1 MDKNVLLG
9 TDFSKIL
16 FLDNFYVNLNV
27 ENEDGSTVLD
37 FLKEIIN
44 TTENTFIKRSAC
56 KIICELTAVNVI
68 KNRYSSLGVLFDFLS
83 SNTNE
88 LIDIALK
95 QLPFFIEL
103 LTSEIEHKV
112 IDLTDHDNGDI
123 SSQAYFFLGIKTF
136 FFSMSK
142 NDFPN
147 FISTISEAEKYFLAA
162 ENVMENRNDAQFYI
176 MLIQLTKALLSN
188 DQEGVTTTVTDL
200 YENLQLRALYDF
212 DTTGLEFEYLIFQM
226 FESLNR
232 EYKIVSRSQ
241 EWLDVRQETQMIL
254 EASLEIEKL
263 KLHNSKFTNIT
274 KKIVEES
281 ISKIESNI
289 YNFHLYG
296 ERKRLIALQ
305 SQSDKRLVDF
315 IDSILQSLPNHY
327 NGTIDDNEVLAML
340 VEFMGA
346 EEGLEIYNK
355 IQKKELSFAKAIGQ
369 FIKNNYN
376 SNLSIRTGSLAGEEI
391 FNVLMREIDTVLPEY
406 PKEKRKTFSD
416 ILEEVIRY
424 CQVTFVGNEKKRFPF
439 LYSTS
444 AKGKGAKASEQDL
457 QDSMILYFEHS
468 IIADGLEHEKSKF
481 VDGGRVDIVYKKD
494 IITVPIELKKSLLRP
509 DKDML
514 EENYI
519 AQAQTYTAGYDQL
532 GIFVLLEMS
541 DKSKEPMVNFKD
553 WFKIHHLR
561 PSTGQ
566 EVSYPDYIISVVIPG
581 NRTSPSSKS
590 TYK

>member
-44 TTENTFIKRSAC
+44 TTENTYIKRSTC
-56 KIICELTAVNVI
+56 KIICELTAFNVI

-103 LTSEIEHKV
+103 LTSEIEHRV

-123 SSQAYFFLGIKTF
+123 SSQAYLFLGIKTF
-136 FFSMSK
+136 FFSTSK

-147 FISTISEAEKYFLAA
+147 FISTISEAEKYFIAA
-162 ENVMENRNDAQFYI
+162 ENAMDNRDDARFYI
-176 MLIQLTKALLSN
+176 ILIQLTKALFSN
-188 DQEGVTTTVTDL
+188 DQAVVETTITEL
-200 YENLQLRALYDF
+200 YENLRVRALYDINV
-212 DTTGLEFEYLIFQM
+212 TGLELEYLIFQM
-226 FESLNR
+226 FDSLNR
-232 EYKIVSRSQ
+232 NYEIAIRSQ
-241 EWLDVRQETQMIL
+241 EWLDIRHETQMIL
-254 EASLEIEKL
+254 EASMEIDKL
-263 KLHNSKFTNIT
+263 KLHNSKFKNIT
-274 KKIVEES
+274 KKIIEETV
-281 ISKIESNI
+281 SKIESNI

-315 IDSILQSLPNHY
+315 IDSILQSLPDQY
-327 NGTIDDNEVLAML
+327 NRTIDDNEVLAML

-346 EEGLEIYNK
+346 EGALEIYNK
-355 IQKKELSFAKAIGQ
+355 IQKKEVSFAKAIGQ

-391 FNVLMREIDTVLPEY
+391 FNVLMREIDTVLPKY

-468 IIADGLEHEKSKF
+468 IIADGFEHEKSKF
-481 VDGGRVDIVYKKD
+481 VDGGRIDIVYKKD

>member
-1 MDKNVLLG
+1 MDKNVILA

-16 FLDNFYVNLNV
+16 FLDNFYVNVDV
-27 ENEDGSTVLD
+27 ENEDCSSILD

-44 TTENTFIKRSAC
+44 TSENTYIKRTAC
-56 KIICELTAVNVI
+56 KIICELTAVNII

-112 IDLTDHDNGDI
+112 INLTDHDNGDI
-123 SSQAYFFLGIKTF
+123 SSQAYLFLGIKTF
-136 FFSMSK
+136 FFSTSK

-188 DQEGVTTTVTDL
+188 DQEGVTTTVTEL

-212 DTTGLEFEYLIFQM
+212 DATGLEFEYLIFQM
-226 FESLNR
+226 FESLNGK
-232 EYKIVSRSQ
+232 YKIVSRSQ

-315 IDSILQSLPNHY
+315 IDSILQSLPDQD

-355 IQKKELSFAKAIGQ
+355 IQKKELSFAKGIGQ

-376 SNLSIRTGSLAGEEI
+376 SNLSIRTGSLPGEEI
-391 FNVLMREIDTVLPEY
+391 FNLLMREIDTLLPEY
-406 PKEKRKTFSD
+406 PTEKRMIFSA

-424 CQVTFVGNEKKRFPF
+424 CRSTFVGNEKKRFSF

-468 IIADGLEHEKSKF
+468 NIADGFEHEKSKF
-481 VDGGRVDIVYKKD
+481 LDGGRVDIVYKKD
-494 IITVPIELKKSLLRP
+494 IITVPIELKKSLSRP

-541 DKSKEPMVNFKD
+541 DKSKEPMANFKD

-561 PSTGQ
+561 PSTDQ

>member
-1 MDKNVLLG
+1 MDKKILLR

-16 FLDNFYVNLNV
+16 FLDNFYVNVDV
-27 ENEDGSTVLD
+27 ENGDGNYISD

-44 TTENTFIKRSAC
+44 TTENTYIKRTAC
-56 KIICELTAVNVI
+56 KIICELTAVNII
-68 KNRYSSLGVLFDFLS
+68 KNSYSSLGVLFDFLS
-83 SNTNE
+83 SNTCA

-95 QLPFFIEL
+95 QLPFFIEF

-123 SSQAYFFLGIKTF
+123 SSQAYLFLGIKTF
-136 FFSMSK
+136 FFSRSK
-142 NDFPN
+142 NDLVS
-147 FISTISEAEKYFLAA
+147 FISTISEAERYFLAA
-162 ENVMENRNDAQFYI
+162 ENEMDKRDDANFYI
-176 MLIQLTKALLSN
+176 ILIQLTKALFSN
-188 DQEGVTTTVTDL
+188 DQECVKTTVNEL
-200 YENLQLRALYDF
+200 YQNLQLRALYDF

-232 EYKIVSRSQ
+232 KYKIASRSQ

-263 KLHNSKFTNIT
+263 KLYNSKFTNIT

-289 YNFHLYG
+289 YNFYLNG
-296 ERKRLIALQ
+296 ERKRLLALQ
-305 SQSDKRLVDF
+305 SQSDQKLVAF
-315 IDSILQSLPNHY
+315 IDSILQSLPDQDE
-327 NGTIDDNEVLAML
+327 GIIDNNETLVML
-340 VEFMGA
+340 VELMGA
-346 EEGLEIYNK
+346 EGGLQIYYK

-376 SNLSIRTGSLAGEEI
+376 SNLAIRTGSLSGEEI
-391 FNVLMREIDTVLPEY
+391 FNVLMGEIDRLLPEY
-406 PKEKRKTFSD
+406 STEKRIIFSD

-424 CQVTFVGNEKKRFPF
+424 CRATFVGNEKKRFPF

-444 AKGKGAKASEQDL
+444 AKGKGTKATEQDL

-468 IIADGLEHEKSKF
+468 NIADGFEHEKSKF

-494 IITVPIELKKSLLRP
+494 IITIPIELKKSLSRP
-509 DKDML
+509 DKYML

-541 DKSKEPMVNFKD
+541 DKSKEPMANFKD

-561 PSTGQ
+561 PSTVQ
-566 EVSYPDYIISVVIPG
+566 EVSYPDYIISVVLPG